1 MRLRFSVV
9 ILVLISF
16 LNIGAFSESTV
27 DNSISFNQL
36 ESKCVN
42 MSEFIENG
50 VKVQYKTK
58 KDKDTEEKRVKEYF
72 LQCNSNLNSPN
83 NLEFYN
89 DKISVETNLWSDGLY
104 TYVNVTLINQ
114 DIHYMTLKLQNIIKN
129 LMDKDSEEIQFFS
142 YYKGK
147 VDEAGQINSK
157 KILDEIMSE
166 SKINEADILEV
177 YNGYVG
183 NTVIKNNEK
192 LNFAISNYD
201 TGTYIIIATPI
212 IFTAY

>member
-9 ILVLISF
+9 ILILISF
-16 LNIGAFSESTV
+16 LNIGAFSESTGSSV
-27 DNSISFNQL
+27 SFNQL
-36 ESKCVN
+36 ESKCLN

-50 VKVQYKTK
+50 VKVQYKIK
-58 KDKDTEEKRVKEYF
+58 KDKETEEERIRDYF
-72 LQCNSNLNSPN
+72 LKCSLNTNSSNNSR
-83 NLEFYN
+83 FYN
-89 DKISVETNLWSDGLY
+89 DKVSVKTNLWKDSLY

-212 IFTAY
+212 IFAAY

>member
-1 MRLRFSVV
+1 
-9 ILVLISF
+9 
-16 LNIGAFSESTV
+16 
-27 DNSISFNQL
+27 
-36 ESKCVN
+36 
-42 MSEFIENG
+42 
-50 VKVQYKTK
+50 
-58 KDKDTEEKRVKEYF
+58 
-72 LQCNSNLNSPN
+72 
-83 NLEFYN
+83 
-89 DKISVETNLWSDGLY
+89 
-104 TYVNVTLINQ
+104 
-114 DIHYMTLKLQNIIKN
+114 MTLKLQNIIKN

>member
-9 ILVLISF
+9 ILILISF